1 MLCIESG
8 GRSYAFDVTEFT
20 AAAGSCPFVAYG
32 GLPAGVS
39 GVVQWGGRVFPVIDL
54 ARALGIASEGIAP
67 GADTMFLFSIDRVDG
82 LFHEFAV
89 PVPCD
94 ARLIAPV
101 EVAPA
106 PEGAPACV
114 RGLVRDTEGLEA
126 QLVDIHR
133 LARAA

>member
-1 MLCIESG
+1 MLCFESC
-8 GRSYAFDVTEFT
+8 GRSYALDVTEFT
-20 AAAGSCPFVAYG
+20 AAAGSCPFVTYQ

-39 GVVQWGGRVFPVIDL
+39 GVVQWGGRIFPVIDL
-54 ARALGIASEGIAP
+54 ARALGIASETIAP
-67 GADTMFLFSIDRVDG
+67 REETMFLFSVGRGGG

-106 PEGAPACV
+106 PKGAPSCV

-126 QLVDIHR
+126 QLVDIHS
-133 LARAA
+133 LSRAA